1 MTIWPTARPARPTRR
16 EMNTASK
23 GSYASVNGLKM
34 YYEIHGSGRPLV
46 LLHGALSTI
55 EASFG
60 KVLPSLAQTRQVV
73 AIEQQ
78 AHGHT
83 ADIDRPLTDEQ
94 MAEDTA
100 ALLRQLKIE
109 NADFLGYSIGAGIAL
124 EFARRQPDLVRKL
137 VVASPAYR
145 RDGVYSEIWEGIET
159 SKPEDL
165 AGSPFREAYARTAP
179 HPENWPTLIA
189 KNKQHDQEFAG
200 WPPKDILVIKAPTLV
215 IIADS
220 DIVRPEHAVEL
231 FRLLGGGVVGD
242 VAGLPRSQLTVL
254 PGTAHV
260 TLVDRAD
267 WLLSMITAFLDASMP
282 DAE

>member
-1 MTIWPTARPARPTRR
+1 MFKKRFVHVAAAVGVCLAAAASALTQTDHSTHGAAAGVAT
-16 EMNTASK
+16 ENSK
-23 GSYASVNGLKM
+23 GAAMAPITAQTGYAPVNGLTM
-34 YYEIHGSGRPLV
+34 YYEIHGAGRPLV

-55 EASFG
+55 DVDFG
-60 KVLPSLAQTRQVV
+60 RVLPSLAQTRQVI

-165 AGSPFREAYARTAP
+165 A
-179 HPENWPTLIA
+179 
-189 KNKQHDQEFAG
+189 
-200 WPPKDILVIKAPTLV
+200 
-215 IIADS
+215 
-220 DIVRPEHAVEL
+220 
-231 FRLLGGGVVGD
+231 
-242 VAGLPRSQLTVL
+242 
-254 PGTAHV
+254 
-260 TLVDRAD
+260 
-267 WLLSMITAFLDASMP
+267 
-282 DAE
+282 

>member
-1 MTIWPTARPARPTRR
+1 
-16 EMNTASK
+16 MNTASK

-124 EFARRQPDLVRKL
+124 EFARRQPDLVRNPPRARCRA
-137 VVASPAYR
+137 VSTARRRWRGRRCRRSATVPAY
-145 RDGVYSEIWEGIET
+145 GA
-159 SKPEDL
+159 
-165 AGSPFREAYARTAP
+165 AGHRTCDAR
-179 HPENWPTLIA
+179 
-189 KNKQHDQEFAG
+189 G
-200 WPPKDILVIKAPTLV
+200 
-215 IIADS
+215 
-220 DIVRPEHAVEL
+220 
-231 FRLLGGGVVGD
+231 
-242 VAGLPRSQLTVL
+242 PRHIRKTG
-254 PGTAHV
+254 P
-260 TLVDRAD
+260 R
-267 WLLSMITAFLDASMP
+267 
-282 DAE
+282 